1 VEVSAIPQ
9 LGLDIRQDERAEF
22 VAIPTRTIGP
32 LHLEDLEPH
41 RFEDMIRQLIYDFRN
56 WRALEA
62 TGRSGSDDGFDARGF
77 EIIAGGEEREAPEEE
92 DETVEAVPIST
103 GDRVWLVQCKR
114 ERRIS
119 PKQLVGYL
127 RSIPESERAEL
138 YGIIFV
144 GACDFSKTARD
155 AFRSTIR
162 ELGFTEGYLWGK
174 GEVEDMLFQPK
185 NDHLLFAY
193 FGISLQ
199 TRRRQLKTD
208 VRARLATKRKAL
220 RILNEHGP
228 ALIRDASDERYPYL
242 DEDTGRARV
251 ERGSW
256 IVRNYRG
263 CIHDGLHFVT
273 ARHFAF
279 LDDDGEHWDYA
290 ETMDDSIVSS
300 QENPWCADPEQDS
313 ADLRQAAYD
322 IWSAFPENNR
332 AWFEIMHVLPL
343 ENILEIDE
351 KGDDWAEIPHIYT
364 VAFHPFYGPFRE
376 YPIES
381 LETIMRH
388 AKRYVRPDEGRR
400 VRKFPRKKKTAN
412 S

>member
-1 VEVSAIPQ
+1 
-9 LGLDIRQDERAEF
+9 
-22 VAIPTRTIGP
+22 
-32 LHLEDLEPH
+32 
-41 RFEDMIRQLIYDFRN
+41 
-56 WRALEA
+56 
-62 TGRSGSDDGFDARGF
+62 
-77 EIIAGGEEREAPEEE
+77 
-92 DETVEAVPIST
+92 
-103 GDRVWLVQCKR
+103 VQCKR
-114 ERRIS
+114 EKRIS

-127 RSIPESERAEL
+127 RSIPESERPEL

-208 VRARLATKRKAL
+208 VRARLTTKRKAL
-220 RILNEHGP
+220 RVLNEHSP
-228 ALIRDASDERYPYL
+228 VLIRDASDDRYPHL
-242 DEDTGRARV
+242 DEDTGRPWV

-256 IVRNYRG
+256 LVRNYRG
-263 CIHDGLHFVT
+263 CSHDGLHFVT

-300 QENPWCADPEQDS
+300 HENPWCADPVAGS
-313 ADLRQAAYD
+313 GNLRVAASE
-322 IWSAFPENNR
+322 IWNALPENNR
-332 AWFEIMHVLPL
+332 AWFEILHILPFENVLD
-343 ENILEIDE
+343 IDD

-364 VAFHPFYGPFRE
+364 TAFHPTNGPFRD
-376 YPIES
+376 YVRHS
-381 LETIMRH
+381 LETIIRF
-388 AKRYVRPDEGRR
+388 ARRSAPSDEENR
-400 VRKFPRKKKTAN
+400 VKKFPRRKK
-412 S
+412 